1 MVYADF
7 MNGDD
12 SKTGVIFIFLVS
24 IRKKIPPH
32 CHSGLENLLC
42 TQLLRIFS
50 LMATYTVA
58 PRHSK

>member
-1 MVYADF
+1 MVYVDF

-32 CHSGLENLLC
+32 CHSGLELSFCVYL
-42 TQLLRIFS
+42 
-50 LMATYTVA
+50 A
-58 PRHSK
+58 

>member
-24 IRKKIPPH
+24 IREKNTP
-32 CHSGLENLLC
+32 SLSFRTR

-50 LMATYTVA
+50 LTATYTVA
-58 PRHSK
+58 PRQSK

>member
-24 IRKKIPPH
+24 IRKKKYPLIVIPDWKI
-32 CHSGLENLLC
+32 CSALSFCVYL
-42 TQLLRIFS
+42 
-50 LMATYTVA
+50 A
-58 PRHSK
+58 